1 MSNRDNPS
9 GLKVSRHARG
19 GLARPNR
26 YFIASALASN
36 IFRGD
41 PVIPVNTS
49 KRINVAAAGD
59 RLIGVFQG
67 VVYETPQGEIKF
79 EKYWPTGQTLKTGS
93 VAEALVWDDP
103 DLLFEIQSNGATTI
117 ANIGE
122 MADVSMATA
131 GSTATGV
138 SGAQLDNATLG
149 TGSAQLRI
157 EDVVARPDNDPAS
170 TKAKFL
176 VVINEHYLRGALTG
190 I

>member
-1 MSNRDNPS
+1 MANRDNPS
-9 GLKVSRHARG
+9 GLKVARHARG
-19 GLARPNR
+19 GLVRPNR

-49 KRINVAAAGD
+49 KRINVAAAGN

-67 VVYETPQGEIKF
+67 VTYVNPQGEVKF
-79 EKYWPTGQTLKTGS
+79 EKYWPTGQTLQTGS

-103 DLLFEIQSNGATTI
+103 ETLFEIQHSGVMAI
-117 ANIGE
+117 
-122 MADVSMATA
+122 ADVGAFFDVTMATA
-131 GSTATGV
+131 GSTLTGI
-138 SGAQLDNATLG
+138 SGAELDTATLSTADG
-149 TGSAQLRI
+149 QLRFEQI
-157 EDVVARPDNDPAS
+157 VDRPDNELGANG
-170 TKAKFL
+170 KAL